1 MLKTIVLLVWEHVRQ
16 RPIRVSLAV
25 LGVAIG
31 VSAWLAIRLANVEVF
46 RAFEES
52 VDAVVGKASI
62 QMTGTDVGLD
72 EHILLS
78 IRQHPSVLAANPVLR
93 MVGTS
98 QHGLAQGR
106 GVMIFGLDLLE
117 YTNDSLPIFSGMEK
131 TRDKLDAILD
141 ETSVFVGSVLASDWD
156 LAPGD
161 SIDIKVNGQSYR
173 LVIQG
178 LVKSS
183 NPENRQ
189 FDKHLIMDIAAAQ
202 SLFARQGRLDHINL
216 IIDQQY
222 SVPQVIQDLQSLLPT
237 DVKIA
242 RAPSRNQQVES
253 MLKVFQFNLTVL
265 SSVGLLVGLFLVYNT
280 ISFSVVQHR
289 REIGILRAI
298 GMSRLQVSQLFM
310 TEAAAVGLVG
320 GLVGCG
326 LGLLMARFLV
336 SLVGQSVTDL
346 YASVSTGTIQLPWHM
361 YVEGSIVGLGV
372 SVMGAIRPCLES
384 SGTAPVR
391 ALNPEDYEVETGMK
405 GAHWAWVGVA
415 LFLLAGV
422 LSLPGPVSG
431 VPLFGYAS
439 VFFVMLGCT
448 LLGPLAIRGLSWI
461 SARGKKTQWN
471 VMGILAAEHIA
482 RTPGRNSVTL
492 SALVI
497 GLAILVGV
505 GGMIRSFR
513 YTVELWIDQTIMADL
528 IVAPVSWLDH
538 SDSAESEPE
547 LPLQFVDVIQ
557 TIPGINAVDPYRQTR
572 VERPEGSLILVA
584 RDMSLHAEESRYLFE
599 KGDSTEVL
607 KQVVANKGVI
617 VSEVLAGRLGLGVG
631 DQLELSTP
639 KGNRRFPI
647 LGKFYDYAT
656 DGGKVVM
663 DHGIYRQLWNDEKS
677 TVLAVYLA
685 PQADLQEVRRR
696 IENRL
701 GAQQPVVTISH
712 AELRKDILA
721 IFDRTFRV
729 TYVLE
734 VIALCIAL
742 LGIVNTLV
750 TAILERQRELATLRA
765 IGASKGQIQGMVL
778 WESGYLAALGAILGL
793 AGGLA
798 LSVLLIKVINKQSF
812 GWTIQLIIP
821 PMTVLEAV
829 CVAGLAGLLASYL
842 PARWAVQQPIAEGL
856 RYE

>member
-1 MLKTIVLLVWEHVRQ
+1 MLKTIVLLAIEHVRQ
-16 RPIRVSLAV
+16 RPVRVSLAV

-52 VDAVVGKASI
+52 VDAAVGKASI
-62 QMTGTDVGLD
+62 QVSGKHADLD
-72 EHILLS
+72 EQILLS
-78 IRQHPSVLAANPVLR
+78 IRQHPAVVAANPVLR
-93 MVGTS
+93 VRGTASTGSSQGKGLMV
-98 QHGLAQGR
+98 
-106 GVMIFGLDLLE
+106 FGLDLLE
-117 YTNDSLPIFSGMEK
+117 YSTESRSMFSGVEK
-131 TRDKLDAILD
+131 TSEMLDVMLD
-141 ETSVFVGSVLASDWD
+141 HTSVFVGGALAADWN

-161 SIDIKVNGQSYR
+161 ELDVQVNGQSYH
-173 LVIQG
+173 LVVQG

-202 SLFARQGRLDHINL
+202 ALFAREGRLDSINL
-216 IIDQQY
+216 IIDQSY
-222 SVPQVIQDLQSLLPT
+222 SIPQVIQDLQSLLPA
-237 DVKIA
+237 DLHIA
-242 RAPSRNQQVES
+242 RTTARNQQVES

-298 GMSRLQVSQLFM
+298 GMSRLQVSKLFM
-310 TEAAAVGLVG
+310 TEAALVGLVG

-326 LGLLMARFLV
+326 LGLLMARVLV
-336 SLVGQSVTDL
+336 SLVSQSVTDL
-346 YASVSTGTIQLPWHM
+346 YASVSTGSIQLPWPM
-361 YVEGSIVGLGV
+361 YVEGGLVGLGV
-372 SVMGAIRPCLES
+372 SVMGAIRPCLDA

-391 ALNPEDYEVETGMK
+391 ALNPEDYEVETGTK
-405 GAHWAWVGVA
+405 GARWAWVAVV
-415 LFLLAGV
+415 LFLLAGA
-422 LSLPGPVSG
+422 LSLPGPVHG

-439 VFFVMLGCT
+439 VFCVLLGCT

-461 SARGKKTQWN
+461 SKWARPSQRG

-482 RTPGRNSVTL
+482 RAPGRNSVTL

-497 GLAILVGV
+497 GLAIMVGV

-528 IVAPVSWLDH
+528 IVAPVSWLDN
-538 SDSAESEPE
+538 SDSPEPDPE
-547 LPLQFVDVIQ
+547 LPLAFVKLIH
-557 TIPGINAVDPYRQTR
+557 TIPGVKAVDPYRQTHID
-572 VERPEGSLILVA
+572 RPAGSIILVA
-584 RDMSLHAEESRYLFE
+584 RDMNLHAEESRYLFE
-599 KGDSTEVL
+599 NGNSTQIL
-607 KQVVANKGVI
+607 QQVIAENGVI
-617 VSEVLAGRLGLGVG
+617 VSEVLAGRLELRVG

-639 KGNRRFPI
+639 KGKRTFPV

-663 DHGIYRQLWNDEKS
+663 DHGTYRQYWNDDKT
-677 TVLAVYLA
+677 TVLAVYVA
-685 PQADLQEVRRR
+685 PQANLQDLRRR
-696 IENRL
+696 IEDTL
-701 GAQQPVVTISH
+701 GPQQAIVTISH
-712 AELRKDILA
+712 AELKKDILA

-734 VIALCIAL
+734 VIALSIAL

-750 TAILERQRELATLRA
+750 TAILERQREIGTLRA

-778 WESGYLAALGAILGL
+778 WESGYLASLGALLGL
-793 AGGLA
+793 GGGLA

-812 GWTIQLIIP
+812 GWTIQLIHFSNDG
-821 PMTVLEAV
+821 A
-829 CVAGLAGLLASYL
+829 
-842 PARWAVQQPIAEGL
+842 
-856 RYE
+856 

>member
-1 MLKTIVLLVWEHVRQ
+1 MGSSQGK
-16 RPIRVSLAV
+16 
-25 LGVAIG
+25 GVI
-31 VSAWLAIRLANVEVF
+31 
-46 RAFEES
+46 
-52 VDAVVGKASI
+52 
-62 QMTGTDVGLD
+62 
-72 EHILLS
+72 
-78 IRQHPSVLAANPVLR
+78 
-93 MVGTS
+93 
-98 QHGLAQGR
+98 
-106 GVMIFGLDLLE
+106 IFGLDLLE
-117 YTNDSLPIFSGMEK
+117 YTNESLPMFSGIEK

-141 ETSVFVGSVLASDWD
+141 ETSVFVGSALASDWD
-156 LAPGD
+156 LATGD
-161 SIDIKVNGQSYR
+161 SLDVQVNNQSYQ

-202 SLFARQGRLDHINL
+202 ALFARVGRLDQINL
-216 IIDQQY
+216 IIDHRY
-222 SVPQVIQDLQSLLPT
+222 SIPQVIQDLQSLMPT

-242 RAPSRNQQVES
+242 RATARNQQVES

-298 GMSRLQVSQLFM
+298 GMSRLQVSKLFM
-310 TEAAAVGLVG
+310 TEAAAVGLAG

-336 SLVGQSVTDL
+336 SLVTQSVTDL
-346 YASVSTGTIQLPWHM
+346 YASVSTGSIQLPWHM
-361 YVEGSIVGLGV
+361 YMEGSIVGLGV
-372 SVMGAIRPCLES
+372 SVIGAIRPCLDA

-391 ALNPEDYEVETGMK
+391 ALTPEDYEVEAGIK
-405 GAHWAWVGVA
+405 GTLWAWAAVA
-415 LFLLAGV
+415 LFLLAGI
-422 LSLPGPVSG
+422 LSMPGPVHG

-439 VFFVMLGCT
+439 VFCVLLGCT

-461 SARGKKTQWN
+461 SLWGRKSQWS
-471 VMGILAAEHIA
+471 VTGTLAAEQIA

-497 GLAILVGV
+497 GLAIMVGV

-528 IVAPVSWLDH
+528 IVAPVSWLDN
-538 SDSAESEPE
+538 SDSAETEPG
-547 LPLQFVDVIQ
+547 LPLDFVKLIQ
-557 TIPGINAVDPYRQTR
+557 TVPGIKAVDPYRQTQ
-572 VERPEGSLILVA
+572 VDRPEGSIILVA
-584 RDMSLHAEESRYLFE
+584 RDMNLHAEQSRYLFE
-599 KGDSTEVL
+599 NGDSRQIL
-607 KQVVANKGVI
+607 QQVVADKGVI
-617 VSEVLAGRLGLGVG
+617 VSEVLAGRLGLRVG
-631 DQLELSTP
+631 DQFELSTP
-639 KGNRRFPI
+639 KGNRTFPV

-663 DHGIYRQLWNDEKS
+663 DHGAYRQLWNDEET
-677 TVLAVYLA
+677 TVLAVYVA
-685 PQADLQEVRRR
+685 PQTNLQEMRRR
-696 IENRL
+696 IENTL
-701 GAQQPVVTISH
+701 GPHQPIVTISH
-712 AELRKDILA
+712 AELKKDILA

-734 VIALCIAL
+734 VIALSIAL

-750 TAILERQRELATLRA
+750 TAILERQREIATLRA
-765 IGASKGQIQGMVL
+765 IGASKKQIQGMVL
-778 WESGYLAALGAILGL
+778 WESGYLASLGALLGIG
-793 AGGLA
+793 GGLA

-829 CVAGLAGLLASYL
+829 CVAGLAGILASYI